1 MAEGLA
7 RRVFDASVRID
18 SAGSTPT
25 HVNPLAIEVMAE
37 IGIDITNQTS
47 KSVETINPAGVDL
60 VITLCAEEVCPVV
73 LQKISHLHWPLLDPT
88 AHGVGD
94 EGRTAFRKTRD
105 EIVKRLDQLRL
116 GSIGQISFL
125 ASPTDGMPVE

>member
-7 RRVFDASVRID
+7 RRAFDASVRIT

-25 HVNPLAIEVMAE
+25 HVNPLAIDVMAE

-47 KSVETINPAGVDL
+47 KSVATIDPADIDL

-73 LQKISHLHWPLLDPT
+73 LQQIPHLHWPLPDPT
-88 AHGVGD
+88 AHGIGD
-94 EGRTAFRKTRD
+94 DGRTSFRKTRD
-105 EIVKRLDQLRL
+105 EIMNRLDQLRS

-125 ASPTDGMPVE
+125 ARPIDDTPVE

>member
-37 IGIDITNQTS
+37 VGVDITNQTS
-47 KSVETINPAGVDL
+47 KSVETINPVGVDL

-73 LQKISHLHWPLLDPT
+73 LQKIPHLHWPLPDPT

-94 EGRTAFRKTRD
+94 DGRIAFRETRD
-105 EIVKRLDQLRL
+105 EIVKRLDQLRSGDL
-116 GSIGQISFL
+116 GQISFL
-125 ASPTDGMPVE
+125 ASPTDGTPVK

>member
-73 LQKISHLHWPLLDPT
+73 LQKIPHLHWPLLDPT

-94 EGRTAFRKTRD
+94 DGRTAFRKTRD